1 MTLISIDGMVPAHI
15 LAAMR
20 RLSALCAITLAFVVA
35 CGPQSVSSAKRA
47 QSVEAQVW
55 SPYCPGR
62 LLIDC
67 TTHQA
72 RELRADIRERVEGGD
87 SNDKVLAW
95 VRENYGEEA
104 LAEPPGSGIGLI
116 IWLGP
121 LVLIAGGAIVLIV
134 LLRRWSRTTPAHQQG
149 GTNAGS

>member
-1 MTLISIDGMVPAHI
+1 MVPAHI

-20 RLSALCAITLAFVVA
+20 HLSALCAITLALLVA
-35 CGPQSVSSAKRA
+35 CGPQNVSSAKRA
-47 QSVEAQVW
+47 QSIEAQVW

-72 RELRADIRERVEGGD
+72 RELRADIRDRVEQGE
-87 SNDKVLAW
+87 SNDEVLVW

-104 LAEPPGSGIGLI
+104 LAEPDASGAGLI

-121 LVLIAGGAIVLIV
+121 LVLIAGGAIVLTV